1 MFAHEGAGL
10 ITLYIVM
17 ASIALIVIAHG
28 IHTHWQYHQKD
39 IRDQSRIRSYDE
51 ESESP
56 TDTPTC

>member
-28 IHTHWQYHQKD
+28 VHTHRQYRQKGMH
-39 IRDQSRIRSYDE
+39 DQSRSRSYDE
-51 ESESP
+51 SKRVC
-56 TDTPTC
+56 D